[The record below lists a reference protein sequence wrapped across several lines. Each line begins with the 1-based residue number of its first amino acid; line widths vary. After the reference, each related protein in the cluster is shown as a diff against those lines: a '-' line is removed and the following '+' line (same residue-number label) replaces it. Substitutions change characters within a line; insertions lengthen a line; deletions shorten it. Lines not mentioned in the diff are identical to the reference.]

1 MWPRALVL
9 LLVIAIASLL
19 LPACGRQNTAEH
31 VAGTVVDTAGKPL
44 AGVRVFNRGDGPKPV
59 ETHTDASGCFRLVG
73 LNAGT
78 VYVFADK
85 ADYRFAGVRTTAGA
99 TGLVVR
105 LLRQAEPAPT
115 RPVASPPMPLDE
127 QRGLARR
134 MLAKL
139 WAEDARSKDYYRVVV
154 AMSHID
160 PDLALRWASDSV
172 GDWTDLVRAGMAE
185 KIAAQDFDEA
195 LGLLT
200 QSGFDGLISLV
211 RLAHRYA
218 ASDPVRARRCVEE
231 LVVGARAIDQPW
243 RAAYLAQAGGL
254 AIRLGNQEAGR
265 KLLDE
270 AEQTAAKLGSQHQH
284 AGARAMVARA
294 MAPTDLKR
302 ALALLEPIGPQDEPD
317 RLRLGVAVAI
327 CQQDL
332 GQALAMVGKVEPSYP
347 VDADCA
353 RLRMACRLAPTRPAD
368 AVRVAEMIGNHR
380 QNNSGDGQRAKATA
394 MGRLAVAVAPRDKS
408 LACALIDRAFAILLA
423 SEEPPSSSE
432 VWGSWPA
439 GAGFVALQAG
449 QIGYPDMESVAA
461 RVLARRPSKKHGPG
475 VQDASDIQ
483 ALQSEII
490 MATFFAL
497 VDRQAAQEVL
507 HSVEAQSGAL
517 RPEADPALRWAW
529 LKAWALVEPKRGQAL
544 FDEAATSIKG
554 GPADDSQFY
563 DLVGVADLLA
573 APPSEKA
580 RHIAEDPQYRSLEE
594 E

>member
-1 MWPRALVL
+1 M
-9 LLVIAIASLL
+9 
-19 LPACGRQNTAEH
+19 PACGRQNTAEH

-200 QSGFDGLISLV
+200 QSGFDELISLV

-254 AIRLGNQEAGR
+254 AIRLGNQEA
-265 KLLDE
+265 
-270 AEQTAAKLGSQHQH
+270 AENSWTKRNKRRPNWAPSTSTPAP
-284 AGARAMVARA
+284 RMVARA

-302 ALALLEPIGPQDEPD
+302 ALALLEPMGPQDEPD
-317 RLRLGVAVAI
+317 RLPPLGVAVAI

-332 GQALAMVGKVEPSYP
+332 GPGAGDGRQGGTVLPRRRRLRPLAHGLPAGSNATGRCGPRGRDDREPS
-347 VDADCA
+347 
-353 RLRMACRLAPTRPAD
+353 T
-368 AVRVAEMIGNHR
+368 
-380 QNNSGDGQRAKATA
+380 K
-394 MGRLAVAVAPRDKS
+394 
-408 LACALIDRAFAILLA
+408 
-423 SEEPPSSSE
+423 
-432 VWGSWPA
+432 
-439 GAGFVALQAG
+439 
-449 QIGYPDMESVAA
+449 
-461 RVLARRPSKKHGPG
+461 
-475 VQDASDIQ
+475 
-483 ALQSEII
+483 
-490 MATFFAL
+490 
-497 VDRQAAQEVL
+497 
-507 HSVEAQSGAL
+507 
-517 RPEADPALRWAW
+517 
-529 LKAWALVEPKRGQAL
+529 
-544 FDEAATSIKG
+544 
-554 GPADDSQFY
+554 QF
-563 DLVGVADLLA
+563 
-573 APPSEKA
+573 
-580 RHIAEDPQYRSLEE
+580 R
-594 E
+594 